1 MKARSHV
8 GRLLAEPL
16 IGEMIEANAAGTYF
30 DAGEA
35 GGGMR
40 AYRIESFGRVGRPG
54 DRDDP
59 PPQSWRGCSA
69 GGKQDAALRR

>member
-35 GGGMR
+35 G
-40 AYRIESFGRVGRPG
+40 
-54 DRDDP
+54 
-59 PPQSWRGCSA
+59 
-69 GGKQDAALRR
+69 